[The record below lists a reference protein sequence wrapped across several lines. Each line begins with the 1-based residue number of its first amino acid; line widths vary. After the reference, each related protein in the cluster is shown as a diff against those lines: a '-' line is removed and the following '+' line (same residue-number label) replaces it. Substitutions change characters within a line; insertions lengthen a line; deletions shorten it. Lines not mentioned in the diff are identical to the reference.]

1 MLDIRTPI
9 GLMFLVI
16 GALLAVY
23 GLSTPAEMYKI
34 SLGYNLNLWWGLAMA
49 AFGALMFG
57 WQLLSPVG
65 GAGTDGQAAAKGADA
80 GDTPSPSGGA

>member
-16 GALLAVY
+16 GALLAIY
-23 GLSTPAEMYKI
+23 GLITPAEMYKI

-57 WQLLSPVG
+57 WQVLSPVG
-65 GAGTDGQAAAKGADA
+65 AGVQDSQAVSPSGDA
-80 GDTPSPSGGA
+80 GDHPNQRDDA